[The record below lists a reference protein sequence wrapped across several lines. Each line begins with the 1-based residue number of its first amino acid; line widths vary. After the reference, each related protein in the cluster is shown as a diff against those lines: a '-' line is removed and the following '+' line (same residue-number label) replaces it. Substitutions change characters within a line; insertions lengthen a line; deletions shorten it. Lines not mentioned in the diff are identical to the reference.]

1 MGLCVSAERLMF
13 VWFFACEL
21 SWSAP
26 AKSASAS
33 SAKSAVTHWGCSSFW
48 AIAVAWSVVWLFV
61 RFDSAIVAVKHLE
74 LVDEVYHEVAVDGV
88 GACVGAAVGRDCAAH
103 VAASVKNVIDLQGH
117 YCAFAF

>member
-1 MGLCVSAERLMF
+1 MGLCVSAEMLMF

-21 SWSAP
+21 SWS
-26 AKSASAS
+26 S

-48 AIAVAWSVVWLFV
+48 TVAVAWSVVALFV

-103 VAASVKNVIDLQGH
+103 VAASVKNVIDLQGY